1 MSKDHI
7 PSDFGRPSGYKS
19 DLEVAETGQMVKSIN
34 TSFGSKNHN
43 AYIIR
48 KDSTHEHFYYNP
60 KEQKSGWHGHLY
72 ETRNNKIPQ
81 NVKPNGD
88 NNMQKSNSFL
98 ENIKVDKAT
107 RNRCDDAGRKAARN
121 MNNNQSVKN
130 SHKEGGMERGDAGP
144 ASHGREGGAY
154 KSGEAQSHNGAKSGQ
169 SASNSGHGTA
179 NGGHGD
185 SNGGHGASGGGH
197 GGAGG
202 GHGGSGGG
210 HGSAGGGH

>member
-1 MSKDHI
+1 MFILSKDHI

-43 AYIIR
+43 AYIMR

-81 NVKPNGD
+81 NVKQNGD

-98 ENIKVDKAT
+98 ESLKVDQAT
-107 RNRCDDAGRKAARN
+107 IDRCNEASKNVAK
-121 MNNNQSVKN
+121 NNNNHSSKN
-130 SHKEGGMERGDAGP
+130 ISNEGGRERGDTGP
-144 ASHGREGGAY
+144 ASHGRESGAY
-154 KSGEAQSHNGAKSGQ
+154 K
-169 SASNSGHGTA
+169 
-179 NGGHGD
+179 HGD
-185 SNGGHGASGGGH
+185 SNSSHNGSDSSHSSASNTSSGHNSSGGHGISGQGSGGQGSGGHGSSGGGH
-197 GGAGG
+197 
-202 GHGGSGGG
+202 
-210 HGSAGGGH
+210 

>member
-7 PSDFGRPSGYKS
+7 PSAFGRPSGYKS

-43 AYIIR
+43 AYIMR

-60 KEQKSGWHGHLY
+60 KNQKSGWHGHLY

-81 NVKPNGD
+81 NVKQNGD

-98 ENIKVDKAT
+98 ESLKVDQAT
-107 RNRCDDAGRKAARN
+107 IDRCNEASKNAAK
-121 MNNNQSVKN
+121 NNNNHASKN
-130 SHKEGGMERGDAGP
+130 TSNEGGRERGDTGP

-154 KSGEAQSHNGAKSGQ
+154 K
-169 SASNSGHGTA
+169 
-179 NGGHGD
+179 HGD
-185 SNGGHGASGGGH
+185 SNSSHNGSDSSHSSASNTSSGHNSSGGHGISGQGSGGQGSGGHGSSGGGH
-197 GGAGG
+197 
-202 GHGGSGGG
+202 
-210 HGSAGGGH
+210 